1 MKSNITACVRLLGS
15 GHENRKKIIENLSK
29 KIVLLPIFLILN
41 SCYDQECNCELY
53 KKGKF
58 EFVQEIDGIK
68 KVTIFE
74 RTKDLQIE
82 TYEGKTD
89 TASVRWV
96 NDCEFVL
103 QKLHPKNM
111 MEKKA
116 ISMRILST
124 NKNSYSFE
132 YSFVGSEKK
141 EKGIAN
147 KI

>member
-1 MKSNITACVRLLGS
+1 MIFKP
-15 GHENRKKIIENLSK
+15 KKIL
-29 KIVLLPIFLILN
+29 LLPILLILN

-53 KKGKF
+53 KTGKF
-58 EFVQEIDGIK
+58 EFVQEIDGVK
-68 KVTIFE
+68 KTTLFE
-74 RTKDLQIE
+74 RTENLQIE

-103 QKLHPKNM
+103 QKLSPKNM
-111 MEKKA
+111 QEKKA

-124 NKNSYSFE
+124 TKNSYTFE

-141 EKGIAN
+141 EKGTAN